1 MHNAQETQPRD
12 GHLMLHSDQGVQ
24 YKSNKYKILLCR
36 YEAMQSMSRRGNYLD
51 NSPMGRVFRRFKSK
65 WLVKGGYGDF
75 SHAVRD
81 IKQ

>member
-1 MHNAQETQPRD
+1 
-12 GHLMLHSDQGVQ
+12 MLHSDQGVQ

-65 WLVKGGYGDF
+65 WLAKGGYVILPSNSG
-75 SHAVRD
+75 HAA
-81 IKQ
+81 K